1 MGRPTFI
8 LPCRVTVD
16 GRTREN
22 SIDFERPW
30 IHTYTRI
37 SRSRIELRVRKE
49 TSGENT
55 IQRPSIVMRI
65 GLGYIIL
72 LHFICIYI
80 YFFDRTRI
88 NRDPPCRLVADTG
101 SSGSRCLG
109 FLRKLNRYFPFTRR
123 YLIILSV
130 VSINRYPTLL
140 DRSELFTSRNV
151 SHSKRIAGSSFIHS
165 RLAVDSGCGMI
176 SVFLGSFLF
185 FCPDYFLRVTGPWP
199 WVTARCWISSPP
211 LSQSMWK
218 LEGFGGFC
226 NVEWAGSRYSWAA
239 VLLSEQHV
247 ACTNTFR
254 APLLPFVGGPF

>member
-1 MGRPTFI
+1 M
-8 LPCRVTVD
+8 
-16 GRTREN
+16 
-22 SIDFERPW
+22 
-30 IHTYTRI
+30 
-37 SRSRIELRVRKE
+37 
-49 TSGENT
+49 
-55 IQRPSIVMRI
+55 
-65 GLGYIIL
+65 
-72 LHFICIYI
+72 
-80 YFFDRTRI
+80 
-88 NRDPPCRLVADTG
+88 ADTG